1 MANPQTWEE
10 ACHDI
15 DSKTEDMIRQGVNAW
30 EAAIKKEFNDY
41 KSRYDFMDRKTIRDY
56 YAYHAARQSQ
66 AKQLRLARPRPTPDQ
81 LWNEVFNLDVFGSY
95 TEGNELRDLLY
106 CGEFD
111 LVALGK
117 VYGTDMLWLIPSLGS
132 LPDTVYHSTG
142 AHRQAAPTNCQAISY
157 PDGHPSEGEL
167 KLVPSADE
175 DKLRR
180 FVSLG
185 WIVTGDEKIW
195 HKTGHALVVDL
206 EPGRER
212 NPWIVLA
219 KKWPNDGEDTF
230 DGDYMEYAPEA
241 VDRDYD
247 FTPGVLPGDKN
258 RTPVGKIVPFKKNK
272 KNIKGSVLPH
282 FGRDFKF
289 NVMRKGSSRGYVQSK
304 RGPGLADV
312 MGWYWDPK
320 AEEEVCLTKDGHEYM
335 RFSRETAKISY
346 CKRATESF
354 AGDEGAHGT
363 IVDEHDLIAS
373 AQGSKSL
380 QPEEPSQHQEVRY
393 WEVTSTSGF

>member
-15 DSKTEDMIRQGVNAW
+15 DSKTEDMIRQSVDAW
-30 EAAIKKEFNDY
+30 EAAIEKEFNDY
-41 KSRYDFMDRKTIRDY
+41 KSRYDFMDQKTIRDY
-56 YAYHAARQSQ
+56 YAYHTARQSQ

-95 TEGNELRDLLY
+95 TEGNELRNLLH

-111 LVALGK
+111 LVPLGK

-142 AHRQAAPTNCQAISY
+142 LRSQAAPTNCQAISY

-167 KLVPSADE
+167 KLDPSKDE
-175 DKLRR
+175 TKLRR

-219 KKWPNDGEDTF
+219 KQWPNDGEDTF
-230 DGDYMEYAPEA
+230 DGDYMEYAPEV
-241 VDRDYD
+241 VDRDDD

-272 KNIKGSVLPH
+272 KNIKGSILPH

-320 AEEEVCLTKDGHEYM
+320 AEQEVCITEDGHEYM
-335 RFSRETAKISY
+335 RFSRETAKITY

-354 AGDEGAHGT
+354 AGDEGTHGT
-363 IVDEHDLIAS
+363 IVDEDVLIPLEQRLAS
-373 AQGSKSL
+373 SHLGES
-380 QPEEPSQHQEVRY
+380 SQEQEVRSR
-393 WEVTSTSGF
+393 EVSSSAGF